1 MRTELMNIG
10 SEERLTF
17 KGVFERFGMK
27 RGWKGRTETTVL
39 LTDIRDADGDKIT
52 DHLWFNLTK
61 GFSQTHLEQG
71 DIIQFEAR
79 VDTYLKGYQGYRMDV
94 DKPVELDAKL
104 SRPTKIKKV
113 GSICLPE

>member
-1 MRTELMNIG
+1 MRNELMAIG
-10 SEERLTF
+10 SEERHTF

-39 LTDIRDADGDKIT
+39 LTDIRDTEGDKIT

-61 GFSQTHLEQG
+61 GFCQAHLKQG

-79 VDTYLKGYQGYRMDV
+79 VDTYLKGYQGYRTDV
-94 DKPVELDAKL
+94 YKPIELDAKL

-113 GSICLPE
+113 GSICQPE

>member
-1 MRTELMNIG
+1 MRNELMAIG
-10 SEERLTF
+10 SEERHTF
-17 KGVFERFGMK
+17 KGVFERFDMK

-39 LTDIRDADGDKIT
+39 LTDISDTEEDKIT

-61 GFSQTHLEQG
+61 GFCQAHPKQG

-79 VDTYLKGYQGYRMDV
+79 VDTYLKGYQGYRTDV
-94 DKPVELDAKL
+94 YKPIELDAKL

-113 GSICLPE
+113 GSIRQPE